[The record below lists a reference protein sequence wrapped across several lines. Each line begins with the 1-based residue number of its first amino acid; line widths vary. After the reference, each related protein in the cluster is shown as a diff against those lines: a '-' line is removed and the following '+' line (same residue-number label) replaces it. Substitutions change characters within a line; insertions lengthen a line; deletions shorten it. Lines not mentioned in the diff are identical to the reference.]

1 MGIAVALSVIFLWVF
16 HLVYILNYAEVNF
29 YSPLFYLH
37 ILLQAYLYTG
47 LFITAHD
54 SMHRTVS
61 SNIKINRLAGIICTL
76 LYAGLSYNKLLVNH
90 KKHHQYPGTE
100 NDPDFSHGSNNF
112 FIWWFKFL
120 MHYAS
125 LFQLLLMAAAFNLL
139 KLFVPEIKLW
149 MFWVLPAFISSL
161 QLFYFGTYLPHKKP
175 HDHTMGIHKARTQ
188 KKNHVWAMVSCY
200 FFGYHLEH
208 HTHPHIPWWKLYKMK

>member
-1 MGIAVALSVIFLWVF
+1 MGITAALTVIFLWAF
-16 HLVYILNYAEVNF
+16 HLLYILNYAAVNF

-54 SMHRTVS
+54 SMHRTIS
-61 SNIKINRLAGIICTL
+61 SNERINRLTGIICTL
-76 LYAGLSYNKLLVNH
+76 LYAGLSYNKLLLNH
-90 KKHHQYPGTE
+90 KKHHLYPGTKD
-100 NDPDFSHGSNNF
+100 DPDFSHGSNNF

-125 LFQLLLMAAAFNLL
+125 FLQVMIMAAAFNLL
-139 KLFVPEIKLW
+139 KFAIPEIKLW
-149 MFWVLPAFISSL
+149 LFWVLPAFISSL
-161 QLFYFGTYLPHKKP
+161 QLFYFGTYLPHKEP
-175 HDHTMGIHKARTQ
+175 HDDSMGIHKARTQ
-188 KKNHVWAMVSCY
+188 NKNHLWAMISCY

-208 HTHPHIPWWKLYKMK
+208 HTHPHVPWWRLYKIK